1 MKLNFSKKEYTAL
14 LEMLY
19 MADWVLHAHTE
30 EKEESTEEYRLL
42 MQKVLEAAKDFS
54 LEEAVGRDD
63 QTGEYYLARRWGE
76 EGRPMQ
82 EIERFENYTFWAELV
97 HRLGRRDFI
106 RLYGEERIK
115 QMNLEERYQT
125 ESEMQ
130 VRYDEEFAQHGLER
144 LEVMKTARD
153 GNEQ

>member
-14 LEMLY
+14 LEMMY
-19 MADWVLHAHTE
+19 IADWVLHAHAEGERE
-30 EKEESTEEYRLL
+30 ETGEYRQMLQKLL
-42 MQKVLEAAKDFS
+42 GAAKDFG

-63 QTGEYYLARRWGE
+63 RTGEHYLARTWGE
-76 EGRPMQ
+76 EGRPMR
-82 EIERFENYTFWAELV
+82 EIENFENYTFWAELV

-115 QMNLEERYQT
+115 QMNLEERYQA

-130 VRYDEEFAQHGLER
+130 VRYDEEFAQYGLER
-144 LEVMKTARD
+144 LEVMKAGKS

>member
-14 LEMLY
+14 LEMMY

-30 EKEESTEEYRLL
+30 EKGETTEEYRLL
-42 MQKVLEAAKDFS
+42 MQKVLEAAKDFG

-63 QTGEYYLARRWGE
+63 RNGEYYLTRRWGE

-82 EIERFENYTFWAELV
+82 EIEQFENYTFWAELV

-115 QMNLEERYQT
+115 QMNLDERYQAET
-125 ESEMQ
+125 EMQ
-130 VRYDEEFAQHGLER
+130 MRYDEEFAQYGLER
-144 LEVMKTARD
+144 LEVIKEGKTTK
-153 GNEQ
+153 EQ